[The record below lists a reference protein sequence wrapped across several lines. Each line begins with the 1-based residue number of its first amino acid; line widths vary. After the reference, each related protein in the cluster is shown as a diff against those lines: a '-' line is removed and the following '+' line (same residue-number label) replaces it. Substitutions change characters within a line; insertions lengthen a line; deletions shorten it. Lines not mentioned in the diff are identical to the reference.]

1 LPFGCHKGAR
11 SPQPISDDA
20 EYARIR
26 LEFEK
31 GDLDAAL
38 KDVQSLAIRTA
49 NLGDDWIWRVRLLKA
64 EILVWRGTA
73 EDVLPLL
80 SSPVPETLANKDYAI
95 RRLTFLG
102 LAEGHAHDFDK
113 SARSLSLAE
122 NLATS
127 AHPELLGEI
136 YLARGSVLVD
146 HGLYE
151 DALKAYQIAFQ
162 KAREFH
168 KPFLE
173 ANSAGSLG
181 YALTWLEHYDQAID
195 WYKTSLAS
203 SDLFGARATSA
214 KTLGNLGWTYHEF
227 GDLQNAL
234 AQFEKAEEAARL
246 AGLELD
252 RAYWLL
258 SVGTVEFDLGNMQA
272 AETHMTDALKLAEQ
286 LHDSS
291 TLSECNENL
300 ALLALQNGQFASAH
314 QRLNEADRYNSP
326 NPDFK
331 RTQYH
336 QLLSAEL
343 AFREN
348 QLDAAA
354 SQLALLAAAPRAPTS
369 LRWEAQATLAQV
381 HAAQRKFAV
390 AEKEFSLAIST
401 ITHARDAIE
410 HEDFRLSF
418 LSSAI
423 RFYDEYINFLLAQNR
438 PLDALKTADLSRAQ
452 TLERGLSSLRDK
464 NNSDRTPSFNPTQLA
479 RSQHATLLFYWLGQQ
494 RSYLWVITP
503 QKVSL
508 LLIPPG
514 PDLDALAQS
523 YRLSFLNPRDPLDS
537 RVGDGQ
543 KLYDALIR
551 PAQNLIPQNSR
562 VIVLPDGKLNSLNFD
577 TLIVNEPTPHYW
589 IEDVTVSVGTSLAL
603 LSRSARTQTPKSP
616 NLLFFG
622 DALPAS
628 TDFPPLADAGKEFTV
643 LEPLFPAPR
652 RSIFTGARAVRSNYL
667 LSNPRQFSFLH
678 FATHGIASTAHPLE
692 SAIIL
697 SPEGD
702 QYKLYARDIVK
713 LPLNAYLVSISACN
727 GAGEREFAGEGLVG
741 LSWAFLRAGA
751 HNVVA
756 GLWEVSTASAPQI
769 MDDLYKGVTA
779 GQDPASALRKAKLN
793 LLHSKGPY
801 RRPFYWAPFQLYSGS

>member
-1 LPFGCHKGAR
+1 MCGCQKPAQ
-11 SPQPISDDA
+11 PQPISIEDD
-20 EYARIR
+20 YSRVR
-26 LEFEK
+26 LEFER
-31 GDLDAAL
+31 GNLDAAL
-38 KDVQSLAIRTA
+38 KDVEALASRTA
-49 NLGDDWIWRVRLLKA
+49 KLGNDWLWRVRLLKS
-64 EILVWRGTA
+64 EILVWRGA
-73 EDVLPLL
+73 ADDVLPLL
-80 SSPVPETLANKDYAI
+80 SEPVPDSLASKDYSV
-95 RRLTFLG
+95 RRFTFLG
-102 LAEGHAHDFDK
+102 LAEGHAHNFEK
-113 SARSLSLAE
+113 SAQNLALAE
-122 NLATS
+122 KLAAT
-127 AHPELLGEI
+127 AHPDLLGEI

-146 HGLYE
+146 QGLYE
-151 DALKAYQIAFQ
+151 DALKAYQVAFQ
-162 KAREFH
+162 NARDFH

-203 SDLFGARATSA
+203 SDSFGARATSA

-234 AQFEKAEEAARL
+234 TQFQKAEDASRL

-258 SVGTVEFDLGNMQA
+258 SAATVEFDLGKMQA
-272 AETHMTDALKLAEQ
+272 AEAHMTAALKLAEQ

-300 ALLALQNGQFASAH
+300 ALLALENGQFARAH
-314 QRLNEADRYNSP
+314 ERLNEAERYNSP

-354 SQLALLAAAPRAPTS
+354 SQLTSLATDPRAPTS
-369 LRWEAQATLAQV
+369 LRWESQATLAQV
-381 HAAQRKFAV
+381 HAAQRKFAL

-423 RFYDEYINFLLAQNR
+423 RFYDEYINFLLEQNR

-452 TLERGLSSLRDK
+452 TLERGLTSRLEK
-464 NNSDRTPSFNPTQLA
+464 IVDRVSSFNPKEIA
-479 RSQHATLLFYWLGQQ
+479 RTRHATLLFYWLGQQ
-494 RSYLWVITP
+494 RSYLWVISP
-503 QKVSL
+503 EKVSL
-508 LLIPPG
+508 LSIPPG
-514 PDLDALAQS
+514 PDLNALAQS
-523 YRLSFLNPRDPLDS
+523 YRLSFLDPRDPLDS
-537 RVGDGQ
+537 LAGDGQ
-543 KLYDALIR
+543 KLYGALIR
-551 PAQNLIPQNSR
+551 PAQSLIPKNSR
-562 VIVLPDGKLNSLNFD
+562 VIVFPDGQLNGLNFD
-577 TLIVNEPTPHYW
+577 TLIVNEPSPHYW
-589 IEDVTVSVGTSLAL
+589 IEDVTITVGTSLTL
-603 LSRSARTQTPKSP
+603 LSRSVQMQPPKSP

-628 TDFPPLADAGKEFTV
+628 KDFPPLADAGKEFAA

-652 RSIFTGARAVRSNYL
+652 RTVFTKANAVRSNYL
-667 LSNPRQFSFLH
+667 SSKPREFNFLH

-702 QYKLYARDIVK
+702 QYKLYARDIVQ

-727 GAGEREFAGEGLVG
+727 GVGEREFAGEGLVG

-779 GQDPASALRKAKLN
+779 GQDPATALRNAKLA
-793 LLHSKGPY
+793 LLHSKGPH